1 MPALDRRIEV
11 LEAKTAPT
19 SENRVTLIRFVAM
32 GELEEPMKEISF
44 KGKTWHPLPGETD
57 ELFKARVE
65 AEVFANGANRGEILM
80 GR

>member
-1 MPALDRRIEV
+1 MATLKRRIEE
-11 LEAKTAPT
+11 LEKKTAPIP
-19 SENRVTLIRFVAM
+19 ENRVTLIRFVAM
-32 GELEEPMKEISF
+32 GELEQPMKEISF

-65 AEVFANGANRGEILM
+65 AEVFANGAHQGEILM